1 MRELR
6 GAIIDEFDP
15 GAAKQPGALP
25 VEVAR
30 DMLRAVID
38 QQMTSARASLAVLCG
53 LVAANMAIFL
63 RLT

>member
-15 GAAKQPGALP
+15 GAAKPRDAVP

-30 DMLRAVID
+30 DMLRAVIE
-38 QQMTSARASLAVLCG
+38 
-53 LVAANMAIFL
+53 
-63 RLT
+63 